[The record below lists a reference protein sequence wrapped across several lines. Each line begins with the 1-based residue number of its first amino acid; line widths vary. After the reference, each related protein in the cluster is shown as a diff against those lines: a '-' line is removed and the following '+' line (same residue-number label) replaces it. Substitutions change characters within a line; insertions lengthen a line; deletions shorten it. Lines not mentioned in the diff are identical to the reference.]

1 MLNTEESRL
10 VYEHAYLPE
19 HLPDY
24 VEAISGAEVHLQ
36 ADDYLC
42 FSRGSHLIFIGY
54 PLKDETSDIE
64 RAYQVAC
71 ERFRPTT
78 IAIIAPKIW
87 LPPHTYEAQPEDSYY
102 RLKLPL
108 ESVDPEV
115 SYMVRRA
122 GRELRAAKGVFGK
135 EHKRLVKGFISGHAL
150 SQEQK
155 EIYKG
160 IPRYIKRS
168 SSTLLLEARKENDLV
183 AFNILDMGSA
193 HYAFYL
199 FNFRSVKEN
208 VPGASDLLFHE
219 MVRMAQ
225 AEGKKA
231 LNLGLGIHPGVRRFK
246 EKWGAKPFLTHASAL
261 VTRKPLEM
269 GRLADKL

>member
-1 MLNTEESRL
+1 MLNTEERRL

-24 VEAISGAEVHLQ
+24 VEAVSGAEAHLL
-36 ADDYLC
+36 DDHLC
-42 FSRGSHLIFIGY
+42 FKRNDHLIFIGY
-54 PLKDETSDIE
+54 PLKNKKRNTQK
-64 RAYQVAC
+64 AYEAAC
-71 ERFRPTT
+71 RRFRPAT

-87 LPPHTYEAQPEDSYY
+87 LPLDTYEAQPEDSYY
-102 RLKLPL
+102 RLELPL
-108 ESVDPEV
+108 VSIDAEV
-115 SYMVRRA
+115 AYMVRRA
-122 GRELRAAKGVFGK
+122 GRDLCVKKGVFDK
-135 EHKRLVKGFISGHAL
+135 EHKRLVKRFISGRQL
-150 SQEQK
+150 SREQK

-160 IPRYIKRS
+160 ISAYLKRS
-168 SSTLLLEARKENDLV
+168 SSALLLEARKGDDLV
-183 AFNILDMGSA
+183 AFNIVDMGSA
-193 HYAFYL
+193 DYAFYL
-199 FNFRSVKEN
+199 FNIRSVKAN

-219 MVRMAQ
+219 MVAKARD
-225 AEGKKA
+225 EGKKA

>member
-1 MLNTEESRL
+1 MLDKEERRL

-19 HLPDY
+19 HLTDY
-24 VEAISGAEVHLQ
+24 VEAVSGAEAHLL
-36 ADDYLC
+36 DDYLC
-42 FSRGSHLIFIGY
+42 FKRRNHLIFIGY
-54 PLKDETSDIE
+54 PLKNKKRNTQK
-64 RAYQVAC
+64 AYDAAC

-78 IAIIAPKIW
+78 VAIIAPEIW
-87 LPPHTYEAQPEDSYY
+87 LPPQTYEAQPEDSYY

-108 ESVDPEV
+108 ETVDPEV

-122 GRELRAAKGVFGK
+122 GRELCVEKGVFGK
-135 EHKRLVKGFISGHAL
+135 EQKRLVKGFISGHPL

-155 EIYKG
+155 EVYKG
-160 IPRYIKRS
+160 VPLYMKRS
-168 SSTLLLEARKENDLV
+168 GSALLLEARKGDDLI
-183 AFNILDMGSA
+183 AFNIVDMGSA
-193 HYAFYL
+193 DYAFYL
-199 FNFRSVKEN
+199 FNIRSPKVH

-219 MVRMAQ
+219 MVRLAQ

-231 LNLGLGIHPGVRRFK
+231 LNLGLGIHPGIRRFK
-246 EKWGAKPFLTHASAL
+246 EKWGGTPFLAHASAL

>member
-1 MLNTEESRL
+1 MLNREERRF

-24 VEAISGAEVHLQ
+24 VEAVSGAEVHLL
-36 ADDYLC
+36 DDYLC
-42 FSRGSHLIFIGY
+42 FERGNHLIFIGY
-54 PLKDETSDIE
+54 PLKNKRRDTQK
-64 RAYQVAC
+64 AYDSAC
-71 ERFRPTT
+71 EHFHPATV
-78 IAIIAPKIW
+78 AIIAPEIW
-87 LPPHTYEAQPEDSYY
+87 LPPQTYEAQPEDTYY
-102 RLKLPL
+102 CLKLPL

-122 GRELRAAKGVFGK
+122 GRELRVEEGVFGK

-150 SQEQK
+150 SQEQV
-155 EIYKG
+155 EIYKA

-168 SSTLLLEARKENDLV
+168 RSTLLLEARKEDDLV
-183 AFNILDMGSA
+183 AFNIVDMGSA

-199 FNFRSVKEN
+199 FNFRWMKAR

-225 AEGKKA
+225 AKGKMV

-246 EKWGAKPFLTHASAL
+246 EKWGGTPFLTHASAL

>member
-1 MLNTEESRL
+1 MLDREERRL

-19 HLPDY
+19 HLTDY
-24 VEAISGAEVHLQ
+24 VEAVSGAEAHLL
-36 ADDYLC
+36 DDYLC
-42 FSRGSHLIFIGY
+42 FKRINHLIFIGY
-54 PLKDETSDIE
+54 PLKNKKRNTQK
-64 RAYQVAC
+64 AYDGAC
-71 ERFRPTT
+71 RRFRPATV
-78 IAIIAPKIW
+78 AIIAPKIW
-87 LPPHTYEAQPEDSYY
+87 LPPQTYEAHPEDCYY
-102 RLKLPL
+102 RLDLPL
-108 ESVDPEV
+108 ASIDPEV
-115 SYMVRRA
+115 AYMVRRA
-122 GRELRAAKGVFGK
+122 SRDLKVSPATFGK
-135 EHKRLVKGFISGHAL
+135 EHKRLVKAFLSSREL

-160 IPRYIKRS
+160 IPRYLKRS
-168 SSTLLLEARKENDLV
+168 RSALLLEARKGDDLV
-183 AFNILDMGSA
+183 AFNIVDMGSA

-199 FNFRSVKEN
+199 FNIRSIEEN

-219 MVRMAQ
+219 MVGMAQ
-225 AEGKKA
+225 AEGKQT

>member
-1 MLNTEESRL
+1 MLDKEERRL

-19 HLPDY
+19 HLTDY
-24 VEAISGAEVHLQ
+24 VEAVSGAEAHLL
-36 ADDYLC
+36 DDYLC
-42 FSRGSHLIFIGY
+42 FKQRNHLIFIGY
-54 PLKDETSDIE
+54 PLKNKKRNTQK
-64 RAYQVAC
+64 AYDAAC

-78 IAIIAPKIW
+78 VAIIAPEIW
-87 LPPHTYEAQPEDSYY
+87 LPPQTYEAQPEDSYY

-108 ESVDPEV
+108 ASVDPEV

-122 GRELRAAKGVFGK
+122 GRELRVERGVFGK
-135 EHKRLVKGFISGHAL
+135 EQKRLVKGFISGHAL

-155 EIYKG
+155 EVYKG
-160 IPRYIKRS
+160 IPPYIKRS
-168 SSTLLLEARKENDLV
+168 RSALLLEARRGDDLV
-183 AFNILDMGSA
+183 AFNIVDMGSA
-193 HYAFYL
+193 DYAFYL
-199 FNFRSVKEN
+199 FNIRSMKAN

-219 MVRMAQ
+219 MVGKAQ
-225 AEGKKA
+225 AEGKQT

>member
-1 MLNTEESRL
+1 MLDKEERRL

-19 HLPDY
+19 HLTDY
-24 VEAISGAEVHLQ
+24 VEAVSGAEAYLME
-36 ADDYLC
+36 DYLC
-42 FSRGSHLIFIGY
+42 FTRRTHLIFIGY
-54 PLKDETSDIE
+54 PLKNKRRNTQK
-64 RAYQVAC
+64 AYDAAC
-71 ERFRPTT
+71 KRFRPTT
-78 IAIIAPKIW
+78 VAIIAPEIW
-87 LPPHTYEAQPEDSYY
+87 LPPQTYEAQPEDCYY

-122 GRELRAAKGVFGK
+122 GRELHVEEGMFTK
-135 EHKRLVKGFISGHAL
+135 EHKKLIKGFL
-150 SQEQK
+150 STHELSREQK
-155 EIYKG
+155 KIYKG
-160 IPRYIKRS
+160 IPPYVERS
-168 SSTLLLEARKENDLV
+168 PSALLLEARKGDDLV
-183 AFNILDMGSA
+183 AFNIVDMGSA
-193 HYAFYL
+193 DYAFYL
-199 FNFRSVKEN
+199 FNIRSVKAN

-219 MVRMAQ
+219 MVGRAH
-225 AEGKKA
+225 AEGKQT

>member
-1 MLNTEESRL
+1 MLNTKERRL

-71 ERFRPTT
+71 EHFRPTT
-78 IAIIAPKIW
+78 VAIIAPEIW
-87 LPPHTYEAQPEDSYY
+87 LPPQTYEAQPEDSYY
-102 RLKLPL
+102 RLDLPL
-108 ESVDPEV
+108 VSIDAEV
-115 SYMVRRA
+115 AYMVRRA
-122 GRELRAAKGVFGK
+122 AREFKVAAGIFGRD
-135 EHKRLVKGFISGHAL
+135 HKRMVKAFISGHDL
-150 SQEQK
+150 SQEQI

-160 IPRYIKRS
+160 IPRYLKRS
-168 SSTLLLEARKENDLV
+168 RSTLLLDARKEDDLV
-183 AFNILDMGSA
+183 AFNIVDMGSA
-193 HYAFYL
+193 NYAFYL
-199 FNFRSVKEN
+199 FNFRSIKAR

-231 LNLGLGIHPGVRRFK
+231 LNLGLGVHPGVRRFK
-246 EKWGAKPFLTHASAL
+246 EKWGGTPFLTHASAL

-269 GRLADKL
+269 GGLADKL

>member
-1 MLNTEESRL
+1 MLDKEERRL

-19 HLPDY
+19 HLTDY
-24 VEAISGAEVHLQ
+24 VEAVPGAEAHLL
-36 ADDYLC
+36 DDYLC
-42 FSRGSHLIFIGY
+42 FKRRNHLIFVGY
-54 PLKDETSDIE
+54 PLKNKE
-64 RAYQVAC
+64 RNTQKAYDAAC

-78 IAIIAPKIW
+78 VAIIAPQIW
-87 LPPHTYEAQPEDSYY
+87 LPDQTYEAQPEDSYY

-122 GRELRAAKGVFGK
+122 DREIKINPGSFGK

-160 IPRYIKRS
+160 IPPYIKRS
-168 SSTLLLEARKENDLV
+168 SSALLLEARKGDDLV
-183 AFNILDMGSA
+183 AFNIVDMGSA
-193 HYAFYL
+193 DYAFYL
-199 FNFRSVKEN
+199 FNIRSPKVS

-219 MVRMAQ
+219 MVRLAQ

-246 EKWGAKPFLTHASAL
+246 EKWGGTPFLAHASAL

>member
-1 MLNTEESRL
+1 MLSTEERRL

-19 HLPDY
+19 HLTDY
-24 VEAISGAEVHLQ
+24 VEAVSGAEAHLL
-36 ADDYLC
+36 DDYLC
-42 FSRGSHLIFIGY
+42 FKRRNHLIFIGY
-54 PLKDETSDIE
+54 PLKNKKRNTQK
-64 RAYQVAC
+64 AYDAAC
-71 ERFRPTT
+71 KRFRPTT
-78 IAIIAPKIW
+78 VAIIAPEIW
-87 LPPHTYEAQPEDSYY
+87 LPPQTYEAHPEDCYY
-102 RLKLPL
+102 RLDLPL
-108 ESVDPEV
+108 ASIDPEV
-115 SYMVRRA
+115 AYMVRRA
-122 GRELRAAKGVFGK
+122 SRDLKVSPTTFGK
-135 EHKRLVKGFISGHAL
+135 EHKRLVKAFLSSREL

-160 IPRYIKRS
+160 IPRYLKRS
-168 SSTLLLEARKENDLV
+168 PSALLLEARKGDDLV
-183 AFNILDMGSA
+183 AFNIVDMGSA

-199 FNFRSVKEN
+199 FNIRSIEEN

-219 MVRMAQ
+219 MVGMAQ

-246 EKWGAKPFLTHASAL
+246 EKWGARPFLTHASAL

>member
-1 MLNTEESRL
+1 MLDREERRL

-24 VEAISGAEVHLQ
+24 VEAVSGAEAYLM
-36 ADDYLC
+36 DDYLC
-42 FSRGSHLIFIGY
+42 FKRRNHLIFVGY
-54 PLKDETSDIE
+54 PLKNKT
-64 RAYQVAC
+64 RNTQKAYDAAC
-71 ERFRPTT
+71 KRFRPTT
-78 IAIIAPKIW
+78 IAIVAPEIW
-87 LPPHTYEAQPEDSYY
+87 LPPETYEAHPEDCYY
-102 RLKLPL
+102 RLDLPL
-108 ESVDPEV
+108 ASIKSEV
-115 SYMVRRA
+115 AYMVRRA
-122 GRELRAAKGVFGK
+122 NRDLKVNTGTFAK
-135 EHKRLVKGFISGHAL
+135 EHKKLVKVFLSSHEL

-160 IPRYIKRS
+160 IPPYLKRS
-168 SSTLLLEARKENDLV
+168 SSALLLEARRGDDLV
-183 AFNILDMGSA
+183 AFNIVDMGSA
-193 HYAFYL
+193 NYAFYL
-199 FNFRSVKEN
+199 FNIRSVKEN

-219 MVRMAQ
+219 MVKKAE